1 VEAEL
6 AREARLALWDRILRG
21 EELPPD
27 ELNYLK
33 MAAHDLD
40 DEDRLGIVL
49 LFAAAEIASRGGA
62 SQRHL
67 IAALRYWF
75 SQAGSAVAR
84 ADADLD
90 EIRQGGL
97 PECLGTHL
105 RWPEAAQTA
114 GINPNNYMALKR
126 ITESLRQE
134 CVRQWERLF
143 GGPVPLALL
152 RGEQDE

>member
-1 VEAEL
+1 MQAEL
-6 AREARLALWDRILRG
+6 VREARLALWDRILRG
-21 EELPPD
+21 EEPPSE
-27 ELNYLK
+27 ELSYLK
-33 MAAHDLD
+33 KAACDLS
-40 DEDRLGIVL
+40 DEDKLSVVL
-49 LFAAAEIASRGGA
+49 LFAAAEIASRGGP

-75 SQAGSAVAR
+75 SQAGSAAAR
-84 ADADLD
+84 EHLDLE
-90 EIRQGGL
+90 EISQGGL

-105 RWPEAAQTA
+105 RWPEAAQTI
-114 GINPNNYMALKR
+114 GISPNNYMALKR

-134 CVRQWERLF
+134 CVRQWEKLF